1 MWTKIAIANLFLLYI
16 SSLSSEAIDGASSFI
31 DNQLLVPYVTAG
43 SQTHNITL
51 RLVIGSTPP
60 LFELGPYSTYPA
72 DTIIPENSAEFSA
85 NILSIPKVFAG
96 NTVYQA
102 KLTLIGTLFQLT
114 EATVVSNAATDPL
127 ANIPVDGDYSEAEA
141 QQVAALINSGQVTV
155 QQVAT
160 KFGLDVATVQAAL
173 DRSETT
179 TNPGE
184 PPAYLPNVLDGQLF
198 NQVLTN
204 RDPDCRS
211 YIGNYDAHGM
221 EDRSNFLPS
230 APFFPGTNVVSEVQ
244 IDLVIVRGEYNSNIA
259 WDYDS
264 VTPTSSVNSATHCR
278 TVSNVIPN
286 HDFGW
291 EVGSRNQSGVWVT
304 EIDHDDI
311 STTYIPVNPKM
322 PVNMNALDTPRDPV
336 NYMDLDGILLNGIGI
351 AMDSGFCFNPDH
363 NRANEAGNATGC
375 GGLSVWY
382 ELPAYT
388 LYDPSAVNMA
398 PIFDDYFG
406 HGFEGTYH
414 YHAVTHPLQADDDQT
429 VGPAG
434 GSPLIGFARDGFPI
448 YGHWFVDENGNL
460 VKAESGYILKTYE
473 LNNGNSRDP
482 YEGVPANFDR
492 GTPPTP
498 WDIVNRPEDFD
509 TNFGLPLGRYEDD
522 WVYDST
528 GNTGNLD
535 MCNGA
540 TDANGNYGYYVTDK
554 YPFTPPCVFGVPEP
568 SFGKVP
574 PLRHEDEDYNNAVQQ
589 ATNGH

>member
-1 MWTKIAIANLFLLYI
+1 MQTKIAIANLFLLYM
-16 SSLSSEAIDGASSFI
+16 SSLSGEAIDGASSFI
-31 DNQLLVPYVTAG
+31 DNQLVVPYVTAG
-43 SQTHNITL
+43 SQTYNITL
-51 RLVIGSTPP
+51 HLVIGSKPP
-60 LFELGPYSTYPA
+60 VFELGTYSTYPE
-72 DTIIPENSAEFSA
+72 DTIIPKNSSDFSA
-85 NILSIPKVFAG
+85 NILSIPKVFVG
-96 NTVYQA
+96 NAVYQA
-102 KLTLIGTLFQLT
+102 KLTLTGTLFQLT
-114 EATVVSNAATDPL
+114 EATVVPN
-127 ANIPVDGDYSEAEA
+127 
-141 QQVAALINSGQVTV
+141 
-155 QQVAT
+155 
-160 KFGLDVATVQAAL
+160 
-173 DRSETT
+173 SETT
-179 TNPGE
+179 KNPVE
-184 PPAYLPNVLDGQLF
+184 ARTYLPNVLNGQLF

-211 YIGNYDAHGM
+211 YIGNYDSYGM

-230 APFFPGTNVVSEVQ
+230 APFFPGTNVVSKVQ
-244 IDLVIVRGEYNSNIA
+244 IELVIVRGEYNNNIA

-264 VTPTSSVNSATHCR
+264 VTPTSSVKSATHCR
-278 TVSNVIPN
+278 IVSNMIPN

-291 EVGSRNQSGVWVT
+291 EVGARNQSGVWVS
-304 EIDHDDI
+304 EIDHDDV
-311 STTYIPVNPKM
+311 SVTYIPVDPKM
-322 PVNMNALDTPRDPV
+322 PVNMNAADTPRDPV
-336 NYMDLDGILLNGIGI
+336 NYMNLEGILLNGVGI

-388 LYDPSAVNMA
+388 LYDSNAENMA
-398 PIFDDYFG
+398 AIFDDYFG

-414 YHAVTHPLQADDDQT
+414 YHAVTHPLQANNDQT
-429 VGPAG
+429 LGPAG

-448 YGHWFVDENGNL
+448 YGHWFVDENGDL

-473 LNNGNSRDP
+473 LNNTNSRDP
-482 YEGVPANFDR
+482 YEGIPANFDH

-528 GNTGNLD
+528 ENTGNLD

-540 TDANGNYGYYVTDK
+540 TDANGNYGYYLTDK
-554 YPFTPPCVFGVPEP
+554 YPFTPPCVFGLPEP
-568 SFGKVP
+568 SFGKAP
-574 PLRHEDEDYNNAVQQ
+574 PLRHEDEDYNNAAQQ